1 MGKKIDRIKCT
12 LCGAKIFQEIFN
24 QGNSKILKCLSC
36 GLTFRYPLPTRSEIQ
51 KLYDQEK
58 LLKTRYFQG
67 LKKNYDQKNPAISI
81 YKEELENLNKITK
94 PSRILD
100 IGCAYGAFL
109 DLARIYGWEP
119 YGLEVSKVSSA
130 YAKKAFK
137 LPIFTGTLSEAKYPS
152 NFFKVV
158 TMWDL
163 IEHLSEPLTTLIES
177 RRILEKN
184 GILLILTINTDSL
197 MGKLANSLDV
207 TKDFLYD
214 LQHTYFFSNQTL
226 MKMLQKAGF
235 KKIETL
241 DKFGAQI
248 KRWHSRKIPL
258 FLEIGTNFLDVIA
271 KIAGM
276 EYRQVV
282 IARK

>member
-1 MGKKIDRIKCT
+1 MGNKVKCT

-36 GLTFRYPLPTRSEIQ
+36 GLTFRYPLPAKSEIQ
-51 KLYDQEK
+51 KLYNQEK

-67 LKKNYDQKNPAISI
+67 LKKNYDQKNPVVSI
-81 YKEELENLNKITK
+81 YKEELGKLNKITK

-100 IGCAYGAFL
+100 VGCAYGVFL

-119 YGLEVSKVSSA
+119 YGVEISKTSA
-130 YAKKAFK
+130 SYAKKAFK
-137 LPIFTGTLSEAKYPS
+137 LPIFAGTLEEAKYPS
-152 NFFKVV
+152 NFFKVI

-163 IEHLSEPLTTLIES
+163 VEHLSEPLATLKET

-184 GILLILTINTDSL
+184 GILLILTIDTDSL
-197 MGKLANSLDV
+197 IGKIANSTTK

-214 LQHTYFFSNQTL
+214 PQHTYFFSSRTL
-226 MKMLQKAGF
+226 AKMLQKAGF

-248 KRWHSRKIPL
+248 KRWQSREIPL
-258 FLEIGTNFLDVIA
+258 VLEIGTNLLDVIA

-276 EYRQVV
+276 EYRQVI